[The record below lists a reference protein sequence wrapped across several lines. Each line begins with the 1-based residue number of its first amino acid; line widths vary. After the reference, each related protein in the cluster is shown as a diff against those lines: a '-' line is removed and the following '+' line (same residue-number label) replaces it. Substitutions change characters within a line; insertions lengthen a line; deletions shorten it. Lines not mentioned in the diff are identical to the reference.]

1 MRSTC
6 SDGGAARSCHLLEQM
21 LEAIADIEQIMAR
34 RSFEA
39 YAADRPTRRAVER
52 CIEIVSEASRRLPPN
67 LKDRHPAIPW
77 QKIAGI
83 GNVLRHDYD
92 VVNDATIWHAA
103 TADLL
108 PLKAAVAAL
117 LREVEAGP

>member
-1 MRSTC
+1 MA
-6 SDGGAARSCHLLEQM
+6 AARDPRIVLEQM
-21 LEAIADIEQIMAR
+21 LEAIGDIEQITAG
-34 RSFEA
+34 RSFES

-52 CIEIVSEASRRLPPN
+52 CIEIISEASRRLPPE

-77 QKIAGI
+77 PKMAAI

-103 TADLL
+103 TTDLL
-108 PLKAAVAAL
+108 PLKAAVEAL
-117 LREVEAGP
+117 LRELDAPR

>member
-1 MRSTC
+1 MVAPR
-6 SDGGAARSCHLLEQM
+6 DPAIVLEQM
-21 LEAIADIEQIMAR
+21 LEAIADIEHIMAG

-39 YAADRPTRRAVER
+39 YAADRPTKRAVER
-52 CIEIVSEASRRLPPN
+52 CIEIVSEASRRLPPS
-67 LKDRHPAIPW
+67 LKERHPAIPW

-108 PLKAAVAAL
+108 PLKAMVAAL
-117 LREVEAGP
+117 LREFEAGP